1 MIAPKGFP
9 PPDERTALKRARVT
23 ALVLASLTIVSLV
36 FMVYA
41 FIQKAEAENNWMR
54 GLEQEKLYNIC
65 QQELQRAMQA
75 AEEMQQAADVERIR
89 AEENYQRALLE
100 IEKAKSNRK

>member
-1 MIAPKGFP
+1 MIAPKGSP
-9 PPDERTALKRARVT
+9 PPDEKTALRRARVN
-23 ALVLASLTIVSLV
+23 ALVLASLTIVSLL

-41 FIQKAEAENNWMR
+41 FIQKAESENNRMR
-54 GLEQEKLYNIC
+54 ALEQEELYNIC
-65 QQELQRAMQA
+65 QQELQRATQA
-75 AEEMQQAADVERIR
+75 AEEMQQAAAVERIR

>member
-9 PPDERTALKRARVT
+9 PPDEKTALKRARVT
-23 ALVLASLTIVSLV
+23 ALVLASLTIVSLL

-41 FIQKAEAENNWMR
+41 FIQKAEAENNRMR
-54 GLEQEKLYNIC
+54 ALEHEELYKIC
-65 QQELQRAMQA
+65 QQELQRATQA
-75 AEEMQQAADVERIR
+75 AEEMQQAAAVERIR